1 MEPKIEMKRYM
12 FIQIKIKMPN
22 TMEQYKQQQQTANH
36 NRNQIEEAKKNKRN
50 TWKTKPPLTQRDN
63 THTHSPFDRGW
74 EKNES
79 DAR

>member
-36 NRNQIEEAKKNKRN
+36 NRNQIEEAKK
-50 TWKTKPPLTQRDN
+50 
-63 THTHSPFDRGW
+63 
-74 EKNES
+74 
-79 DAR
+79 